1 MRYEERAKAN
11 KVNKILKECWEEID
25 RRAKVDM
32 SKWKK
37 MRCSYYEDLGVN
49 LSEVTQRLKREERLS
64 EELRNADRGIQ
75 KQEQYD
81 RIVNSRYNKMYRT
94 IRKEERAAYL
104 KEDYNGRDQS
114 MIARFRGGNEEL
126 GSRHWRPKDENKCR
140 LCGQEVETLEHMI
153 EECQEMGKEAIT
165 KFGIMK
171 GGEDGTKWMRKVLKL
186 RKKKEEGNKNG
197 ISNE

>member
-1 MRYEERAKAN
+1 MRYEERAKVN

-49 LSEVTQRLKREERLS
+49 LSEVTQRLKRGERLS
-64 EELRNADRGIQ
+64 EELRNADRGI
-75 KQEQYD
+75 KTQEQYD

-140 LCGQEVETLEHMI
+140 LWTGSRNVRTHDRGMPRDGERGDNKIRYNERWRGRNEVDDKGVETE
-153 EECQEMGKEAIT
+153 KE
-165 KFGIMK
+165 KRR
-171 GGEDGTKWMRKVLKL
+171 GE
-186 RKKKEEGNKNG
+186 
-197 ISNE
+197 